1 VKTFS
6 LCTFSLEGNFW
17 LKPSFLRPVLK
28 QESNITVRCKLLTI
42 RTRALSLTHLW
53 PFLSPLKDRRR
64 SAWTRRRSAWTL
76 SPLKDRRRSA
86 WTRRCSAWTLSP
98 LKDRRRS
105 AWTRRRSAWTRR
117 RSAWTLSP
125 LKDRRRSAWTKQSMC
140 CLSVSRFDGFYLF
153 NHHLCTN
160 ALLSTTVYSKT
171 TLNLNP
177 NCPVV
182 TTTNWKI
189 NRCELYF
196 STLVSVYAI
205 LKCTKQSTTISEQL

>member
-53 PFLSPLKDRRR
+53 PFLSPLKD
-64 SAWTRRRSAWTL
+64 
-76 SPLKDRRRSA
+76 
-86 WTRRCSAWTLSP
+86 
-98 LKDRRRS
+98 
-105 AWTRRRSAWTRR
+105 RRRSAWTRR